1 MTRGHRSNRK
11 TTSVKCS
18 MAAKASSYRARP
30 ARLPDWLFSAASRA
44 ELEDV
49 NAVRSYG
56 LAMHALACALM
67 AKERG
72 QRIGLGPGSDRRV
85 TGRRNRAITE
95 QAGPLTLCR
104 GGHMSA
110 ESPVPPQGS
119 WMTLAQAIGGIR
131 DELTEAMLSAT
142 DEQLRFDVGDVE
154 LEFTVDVRRDRQAR
168 AGVRVW
174 VAELG
179 GDMGVSRESASR
191 IKLTLHPVD
200 TASGLEPRVADH
212 VEVLPPRRE

>member
-1 MTRGHRSNRK
+1 
-11 TTSVKCS
+11 
-18 MAAKASSYRARP
+18 
-30 ARLPDWLFSAASRA
+30 
-44 ELEDV
+44 
-49 NAVRSYG
+49 
-56 LAMHALACALM
+56 
-67 AKERG
+67 
-72 QRIGLGPGSDRRV
+72 
-85 TGRRNRAITE
+85 
-95 QAGPLTLCR
+95 
-104 GGHMSA
+104 
-110 ESPVPPQGS
+110 
-119 WMTLAQAIGGIR
+119 MTLAQAIGGIR